1 MLPEIT
7 SALQIMSAVIL
18 LLVTAVA
25 VLGVVA
31 FRLHQYVRALYEHL
45 QSLDYRTAVISSQL
59 TDLEHFVDAEYA
71 ANTENRGGSRDA

>member
-7 SALQIMSAVIL
+7 NALHLMGVIIL
-18 LLVTAVA
+18 LLVVAVA

-31 FRLHQYVRALYEHL
+31 FRLYQHVRALYEHL
-45 QSLDYRTAVISSQL
+45 QSLEGRVTGLSRRVSHRVRT
-59 TDLEHFVDAEYA
+59 